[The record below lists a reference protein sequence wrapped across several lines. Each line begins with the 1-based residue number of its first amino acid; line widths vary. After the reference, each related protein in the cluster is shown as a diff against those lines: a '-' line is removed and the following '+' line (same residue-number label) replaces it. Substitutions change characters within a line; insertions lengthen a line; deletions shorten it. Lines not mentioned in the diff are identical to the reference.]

1 MQCSTDG
8 AIIATRP
15 HLDTIGSP
23 GSSRNGLATDEFAA
37 AQLASNKRQRRTR
50 VGTAWIYGE
59 RRLYSGI
66 KNIFE

>member
-23 GSSRNGLATDEFAA
+23 GSSRNGLATDEFAPT
-37 AQLASNKRQRRTR
+37 QLASN
-50 VGTAWIYGE
+50 
-59 RRLYSGI
+59 
-66 KNIFE
+66 